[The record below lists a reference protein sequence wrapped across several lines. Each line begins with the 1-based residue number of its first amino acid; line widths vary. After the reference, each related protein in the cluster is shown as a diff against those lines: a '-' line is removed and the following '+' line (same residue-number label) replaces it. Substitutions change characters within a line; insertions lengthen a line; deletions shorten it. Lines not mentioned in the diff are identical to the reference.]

1 MNGDQLMSAIIGGIA
16 VFGGLAVGAVSIIV
30 SVPWAMK
37 EKMAKLDAK
46 TKERLALIEKGI
58 NPVEFLKEPKRV
70 GNDPLL
76 WGLLLTG
83 MGLGAF
89 LGFLLDQVTH
99 WDSIIL
105 TNSLAIFFGGVGLI
119 VYRLVFGKPNDQ
131 PPA

>member
-1 MNGDQLMSAIIGGIA
+1 MTGDMIIAAIGVA
-16 VFGGLAVGAVSIIV
+16 GGLGIGAVTIIV
-30 SVPWAMK
+30 SVRWGMK
-37 EKMAKLDAK
+37 EKIAKLEAK

-58 NPVEFLKEPKRV
+58 NPDEFPKEPKRA

-76 WGLLLTG
+76 WGLLLAG

-89 LGFLLDQVTH
+89 LGFLLDQVTQ

-119 VYRLVFGKPNDQ
+119 VYRLAFGKPNGQ